1 MIEVRREYGG
11 VSPYS
16 GRPPPTNDGPGSGF
30 APSEQLLPCGKKRRR
45 HASGSMDQRGWEDEE
60 KVAVGWRL
68 SSSLWNLQAIA
79 RAPGSLIRFMPDDI
93 PGVTS
98 PMVYIGMLFSWFA
111 YHIED
116 HELHSLNFLHT
127 GTPKTWYVVP
137 GDRAAELEEFILVH
151 GYRGNPHRLCIASFP
166 VFG

>member
-1 MIEVRREYGG
+1 MRLLQDPSSPRPGPIPARRK
-11 VSPYS
+11 SL
-16 GRPPPTNDGPGSGF
+16 F
-30 APSEQLLPCGKKRRR
+30 WK
-45 HASGSMDQRGWEDEE
+45 ASADQRRPWLRIRPLRPTPPSRDQGGWEDEE

-116 HELHSLNFLHT
+116 HELHSLN
-127 GTPKTWYVVP
+127 
-137 GDRAAELEEFILVH
+137 E
-151 GYRGNPHRLCIASFP
+151 
-166 VFG
+166 